1 MVNRRG
7 PATLNVSN
15 YIPFN
20 SGKQRLVK
28 LVEQRIVKM
37 VEQLPS
43 TLNSGKQRLVKLV
56 EQRIVKMVE
65 QLPYKYSGLG
75 KWCSLKGQ

>member
-1 MVNRRG
+1 M
-7 PATLNVSN
+7 NVSN

-28 LVEQRIVKM
+28 LVQQRIV

-43 TLNSGKQRLVKLV
+43 TLNPQLWEAKISQIGGAKNSQNGGAITLLVTP
-56 EQRIVKMVE
+56 I
-65 QLPYKYSGLG
+65 
-75 KWCSLKGQ
+75 